1 MYKSPGDEAIGFLQ
15 KSVNRK
21 RKDMLVL
28 KVFLLSV
35 AIMALVL
42 VGLALQ
48 IIMKK
53 GGKFPNTHIGSNK
66 YMKENGVTCAQT
78 YDKIEQ
84 AKVRKEL
91 RFKQL
96 SVDDSDVKYFC

>member
-1 MYKSPGDEAIGFLQ
+1 
-15 KSVNRK
+15 
-21 RKDMLVL
+21 MLIL
-28 KVFLLSV
+28 KVFSLAV
-35 AIMALVL
+35 ALMALVV

-48 IIMKK
+48 ILFKK

-78 YDKIEQ
+78 FDKIEQ
-84 AKVRKEL
+84 EKVRKEL

>member
-1 MYKSPGDEAIGFLQ
+1 
-15 KSVNRK
+15 
-21 RKDMLVL
+21 MLVL

-35 AIMALVL
+35 AVMSVVL

-48 IIMKK
+48 ILFKK

-78 YDKIEQ
+78 FDKIEQ
-84 AKVRKEL
+84 AKARKEL

-96 SVDDSDVKYFC
+96 SVDESNEKYFC